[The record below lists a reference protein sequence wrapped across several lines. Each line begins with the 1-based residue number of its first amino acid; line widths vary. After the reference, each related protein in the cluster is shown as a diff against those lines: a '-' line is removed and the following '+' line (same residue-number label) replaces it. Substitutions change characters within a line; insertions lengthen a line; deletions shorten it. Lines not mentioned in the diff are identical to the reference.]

1 MCDGCDGGFHI
12 SCVVRELQKE
22 EEECDRLPAPGDGDK
37 RDARERTTGNEKSED
52 DDFANDA
59 AQNAADDDDENEN
72 ENVSIETNERR

>member
-37 RDARERTTGNEKSED
+37 EWWL
-52 DDFANDA
+52 ANHVSA
-59 AQNAADDDDENEN
+59 AMFFVQNNGH
-72 ENVSIETNERR
+72 TF